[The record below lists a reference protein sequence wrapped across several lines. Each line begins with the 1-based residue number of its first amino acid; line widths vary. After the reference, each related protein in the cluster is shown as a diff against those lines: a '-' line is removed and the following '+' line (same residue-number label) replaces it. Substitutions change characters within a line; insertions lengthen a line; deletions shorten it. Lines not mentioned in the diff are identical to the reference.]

1 MADEK
6 KSTTSKKAP
15 ETSGDVVS
23 VEDSYERGW
32 MGARNTEHA
41 DEEYALTSGPDSPY
55 DEERG
60 AV

>member
-6 KSTTSKKAP
+6 KSTSKKAP
-15 ETSGDVVS
+15 ETSGETVS
-23 VEDSYERGW
+23 TEDSYERGW
-32 MGARNTEHA
+32 VGTRNTEYA
-41 DEEYALTSGPDSPY
+41 DEEYALTSGPDAPY